1 MDGKEYTDR
10 ACCESGGVVP
20 SDSCPDLTATTK
32 ATAEEE
38 SSSGSNTGMIVGI
51 VVGVL
56 AAVIIGAAAFVWH
69 KKKGEP
75 SRSLNRLPSSI
86 NEAMSSIPVPSAP
99 SAPPAFNPAAN

>member
-1 MDGKEYTDR
+1 MAGKEYVDR
-10 ACCESGGVVP
+10 ACCESNGGVVP

-32 ATAEEE
+32 AEEE

-56 AAVIIGAAAFVWH
+56 AAVIIGASAFVWH

-75 SRSLNRLPSSI
+75 RRSINRLPSSI